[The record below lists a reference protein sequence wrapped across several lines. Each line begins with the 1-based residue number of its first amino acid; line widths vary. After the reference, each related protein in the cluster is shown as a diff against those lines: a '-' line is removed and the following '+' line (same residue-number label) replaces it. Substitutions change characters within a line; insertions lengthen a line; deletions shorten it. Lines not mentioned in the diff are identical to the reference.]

1 MFLFFVFSENWDIR
15 TSNLEKNSHLLKVE
29 ELKRRGI
36 TKYDAELIIE
46 QGFELPEP
54 SEIRPII
61 KRTYER
67 KKPKIKKIPRIKSAE
82 ELNSKYRDREVIK
95 LERKNLRQKTGSLRS
110 GQKRVKA
117 VCRKSYQDFDAIF
130 DDCESQE
137 SDMYGPMTPTDIVP
151 NIRSPLHDIK
161 KSFFPFD
168 GSIQEEENEYF
179 HCGSNVSIDSAFGL
193 NGHSED
199 FRALSGS
206 NGFLKEFASECCE
219 MNVVEV
225 EGDNVPSDGAM
236 LNMICESDSHIW
248 MTEKSKMKLKRK
260 SENVYPPHCS
270 PPLLEKQD
278 DVKGFQPDS
287 LKILNHTSNKK
298 MPSLEIE
305 SFHAKKKQKLH
316 NKSINEKAGHKIKSP
331 KRKQLGCFKRNYING
346 SDESTF
352 NRNFLHPNFH
362 NKVQTLAD
370 SSKVCRVNGS
380 SPLLF
385 LKDSSQSSEHKRII
399 SVKRPE
405 QKILNGNLFQRLN
418 CFKSTADEVDFKIR
432 QTTNNHLS
440 KVLSISGNHHMANGS
455 SSRREDLKSSMSVIE
470 PLLSCDL
477 QVFFE
482 SNRANDS
489 AKLEESAPELMLN
502 GANNKLGIQATNVF
516 QRHTSN
522 SSSNKRTFDR
532 LSIFETFGLNG
543 S

>member
-1 MFLFFVFSENWDIR
+1 M
-15 TSNLEKNSHLLKVE
+15 E

-36 TKYDAELIIE
+36 TRYDAELIIE

-54 SEIRPII
+54 SEIKPVI

-67 KKPKIKKIPRIKSAE
+67 KKPKIKKVNRIPRVKSAE

-137 SDMYGPMTPTDIVP
+137 SDMYGPITPTD
-151 NIRSPLHDIK
+151 IRSPLHDTE
-161 KSFFPFD
+161 KSFFPFN
-168 GSIQEEENEYF
+168 GSFHEEENQYF
-179 HCGSNVSIDSAFGL
+179 HCDSNVSVNSAFAL

-199 FRALSGS
+199 FKALPGS
-206 NGFLKEFASECCE
+206 NGFLKELVSECE

-236 LNMICESDSHIW
+236 LNMICESDSHLQV
-248 MTEKSKMKLKRK
+248 TEKSKTKLKRK
-260 SENVYPPHCS
+260 SENIHPPHCS

-278 DVKGFQPDS
+278 DVKGYQHDS
-287 LKILNHTSNKK
+287 LKILKHTANTK

-305 SFHAKKKQKLH
+305 SFQAQKKQKLH
-316 NKSINEKAGHKIKSP
+316 NKSINEKSGHKIKSP
-331 KRKQLGCFKRNYING
+331 KRKQLGCFKRNYKANG
-346 SDESTF
+346 DESV
-352 NRNFLHPNFH
+352 RNLLHPNPH

-370 SSKVCRVNGS
+370 SSKLCRINGG

-385 LKDSSQSSEHKRII
+385 LKDSTQSSEHKRII

-405 QKILNGNLFQRLN
+405 QKILSGNLFQRIN
-418 CFKSTADEVDFKIR
+418 CFKSTADDKADFKMR
-432 QTTNNHLS
+432 QTTSNHLS
-440 KVLSISGNHHMANGS
+440 KFLSVSGNHQMVNGN

-482 SNRANDS
+482 SNP
-489 AKLEESAPELMLN
+489 AKDCGKPEESTSSSSEVMVN
-502 GANNKLGIQATNVF
+502 DVNNKFGIQPTNVF
-516 QRHTSN
+516 KRHSSN